1 MNLDDIVI
9 FGNSNFNKNPQLDSL
24 QETTR
29 NKYKPKNIRYLLVG
43 ESMPSGG
50 TFFYFENSDIYR
62 YTKEVFLKNFNW
74 KEEKFLEYFMKNG
87 FYFDDLCQEPADNL
101 GDTKRRNARKAYES
115 DLADRIKKYQ
125 PLIIVSL
132 LLSIERNV
140 DNAILKAG
148 LDIPHIA
155 ITSPFRGRHLVYMK
169 ELDQVIKERIKPLF
183 TNPNKN

>member
-1 MNLDDIVI
+1 MNDEDIII
-9 FGNSNFNKNPQLDSL
+9 FNNSDFEINRQLDSL
-24 QETTR
+24 QEITR

-50 TFFYFENSDIYR
+50 TFFYCENSDLYR

-74 KEEKFLEYFMKNG
+74 KEEKFLEYFMRNG
-87 FYFDDLCQEPADNL
+87 FYFDDLCQEPVDNL

-115 DLADRIKKYQ
+115 DLADRIKKYK

-132 LLSIERNV
+132 LLSVERNV
-140 DNAILKAG
+140 NHAILKAG

-155 ITSPFRGRHLVYMK
+155 ITSPFRGRHLVYM
-169 ELDQVIKERIKPLF
+169 
-183 TNPNKN
+183 